1 MPKAFRE
8 RYSVPTS
15 ADLYKPAQRFR
26 VTLTSFCT
34 SNFERMQI
42 IKCSLLK
49 HSDDSVISSL
59 YNRMEAR
66 EASFRKRWR
75 PAKLLS
81 AAESEVKLKLL
92 FPTQDS
98 RAGLGSGNFT
108 ASPSSSEKRKLVV
121 ASVVDWSDEEH
132 MAHASSLAL
141 QGVWTKWTPQAMPL
155 TSVRKI

>member
-1 MPKAFRE
+1 
-8 RYSVPTS
+8 
-15 ADLYKPAQRFR
+15 
-26 VTLTSFCT
+26 
-34 SNFERMQI
+34 
-42 IKCSLLK
+42 
-49 HSDDSVISSL
+49 
-59 YNRMEAR
+59 MEAR
-66 EASFRKRWR
+66 EASFRKPWR

-92 FPTQDS
+92 FLTQDS

-141 QGVWTKWTPQAMPL
+141 QGVWTKWTPKAMPFDFSWKNL
-155 TSVRKI
+155 IYGPGPYVIRFVLNSLVNCAQTPDMLHL